1 VHAGYRQRGLRG
13 PASKGA
19 TVDWG
24 LLEHQMTALGDA
36 VGDGTRHADEA
47 AERARRAL
55 ARLDALER
63 LLGADLPAVVHRG
76 RPQRASLH
84 RSPLADLFRDT
95 ERVRRPD

>member
-1 VHAGYRQRGLRG
+1 MPTTGTEDFRK
-13 PASKGA
+13 PTSKGA

-24 LLEHQMTALGDA
+24 LLEQQITALGDA
-36 VGDGTRHADEA
+36 VGDEARHAAEA

-55 ARLDALER
+55 ARLDALQR
-63 LLGADLPAVVHRG
+63 LLADDPPAVVQRG